1 MILHGVK
8 EGHLKEEL
16 DLINRIEFILSLEDK
31 DKMYSELLPF
41 ITEDYKGW
49 NYLKQNNI
57 LILQITELA
66 LENNPK
72 SYQAWYHRLYIYKLN
87 PNLLLNQIER
97 EIKLISLLLKFDPRN
112 FHCWNYKEGIRKILE
127 LEGVKEGSSEDG
139 DEDVVKKGGCNEE
152 GVNKGDTEG
161 ESLKN
166 SKGDTNNPTPHTP
179 LKNTTTPHTH
189 LKSLNSIQYNISNYS
204 FLHSYGNFDPCAAI
218 FTDPYEDCVWFY
230 FTLKREEYL
239 LRKGFY
245 IRKYRDRLEIHFKEI
260 YSGDL
265 IFNLDKKQIKINI
278 KFPTKIY
285 SIKNTK
291 SNDLNNDIK
300 SNDVNMNVDIRSLS
314 FIPFI
319 PPSPLKSN
327 LLPDTLFLS
336 NSLFLELKD
345 LEPNCNL
352 NYIFNLNQNEE
363 FRELLKEK
371 DLIRKRYYEEEDKYE
386 IYN

>member
-16 DLINRIEFILSLEDK
+16 DLIKRIKSILSLEDK
-31 DKMYSELLPF
+31 DKMYLELLPF

-49 NYLKQNNI
+49 NYFKKNNI

-127 LEGVKEGSSEDG
+127 LEGVKEDGSY
-139 DEDVVKKGGCNEE
+139 EE
-152 GVNKGDTEG
+152 GVKKGDTEG
-161 ESLKN
+161 EILKYT
-166 SKGDTNNPTPHTP
+166 KGGAEGDKDNYP
-179 LKNTTTPHTH
+179 LKNTNTPLKDTTPLTLTTH

-204 FLHSYGNFDPCAAI
+204 FLHSFGNFDPCAAI

-278 KFPTKIY
+278 KYPTKIY
-285 SIKNTK
+285 SIKN
-291 SNDLNNDIK
+291 NDLNNDIK
-300 SNDVNMNVDIRSLS
+300 SNDIININIRSLS
-314 FIPFI
+314 IIPFI

-327 LLPDTLFLS
+327 LLPDTLYLS

>member
-16 DLINRIEFILSLEDK
+16 DLIKRIESILSLEDK
-31 DKMYSELLPF
+31 DKMYLELLPF

-49 NYLKQNNI
+49 NYFKQNNI

-72 SYQAWYHRLYIYKLN
+72 SYQAWYHRLYIYELN
-87 PNLLLNQIER
+87 PNLLINQIER

-139 DEDVVKKGGCNEE
+139 EGSNEKGDVECLKDAEE
-152 GVNKGDTEG
+152 GNEG

-166 SKGDTNNPTPHTP
+166 SKGDTNNPTPHT
-179 LKNTTTPHTH
+179 TPHKDTHTSLTTH
-189 LKSLNSIQYNISNYS
+189 LNSLNSIQYNISNYS

-230 FTLKREEYL
+230 FTLKKEEYL

-278 KFPTKIY
+278 KYPTKIY
-285 SIKNTK
+285 SIKNDMK
-291 SNDLNNDIK
+291 SNDNDYI
-300 SNDVNMNVDIRSLS
+300 NDLINVDIRSLS
-314 FIPFI
+314 IIPFI

-371 DLIRKRYYEEEDKYE
+371 DLIRKKYYEEEDKYE